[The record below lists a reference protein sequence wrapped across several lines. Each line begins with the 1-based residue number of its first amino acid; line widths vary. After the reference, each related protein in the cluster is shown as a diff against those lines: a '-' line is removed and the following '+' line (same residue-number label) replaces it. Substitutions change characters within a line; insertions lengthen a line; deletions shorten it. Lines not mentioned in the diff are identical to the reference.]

1 MPLKLIKMTK
11 KLNEFEKH
19 CIKQAV
25 ELYLKQVNIE
35 IDEMKKSGKRP
46 IYPIDFFTSVFKDIF
61 NKLKIKHEK

>member
-1 MPLKLIKMTK
+1 MTK

-46 IYPIDFFTSVFKDIF
+46 LYTIEFFPQVFKDIF